1 MNHPGPTTTSQ
12 SPSLGAFD
20 QCIPSIS
27 PFLQNFG
34 RSDDSPVYSLSDENA
49 SDCNAAFGFH
59 SGFGP
64 PTMFDMSTKDRFIN
78 ITLTSSAIRTNSMI
92 LRSIDEAVFKNWGHL
107 QEREEDTVFMSL
119 SRIKEN

>member
-1 MNHPGPTTTSQ
+1 
-12 SPSLGAFD
+12 
-20 QCIPSIS
+20 
-27 PFLQNFG
+27 
-34 RSDDSPVYSLSDENA
+34 
-49 SDCNAAFGFH
+49 
-59 SGFGP
+59 
-64 PTMFDMSTKDRFIN
+64 MSTKDRFIN